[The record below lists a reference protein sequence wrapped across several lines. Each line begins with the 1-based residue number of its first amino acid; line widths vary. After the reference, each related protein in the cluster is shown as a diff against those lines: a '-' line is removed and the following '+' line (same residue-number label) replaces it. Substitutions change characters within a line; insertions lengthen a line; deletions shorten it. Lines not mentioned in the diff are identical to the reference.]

1 MMNMT
6 LPHPC
11 RVTSAGADQR
21 KLYPAAEII
30 TSTFPSRRGYYHR
43 ELDGIVTYSPRAR
56 YGNKTGT
63 RISEDHPA
71 VM

>member
-30 TSTFPSRRGYYHR
+30 TSTFPESAP
-43 ELDGIVTYSPRAR
+43 GITTASLTVL
-56 YGNKTGT
+56 
-63 RISEDHPA
+63 
-71 VM
+71 